1 MTEPAAGPRPPLL
14 RGTPRVLA
22 GVCAGLAVHL
32 GLPVKVVR
40 GAMVVSALLGGAGVL
55 LYLWLWLLV
64 PSVEDAAREAD
75 REAAGRAGLR
85 LGPQARIEAN
95 GPQARLGAS
104 MPPARFGAGTLGS
117 KEILVGAAL
126 LLLAGLLAAQAAGVD
141 VAWHILWPVLA
152 VLAGAV
158 IAWLQLDAVSREG
171 LRRRAGATGAA
182 GVVRLAAGLGLVVAG
197 LVVLVSGAVPW
208 EDLWAGLAVALAV
221 LAGVSLVALPFAV
234 RTWRGFVSERSAR
247 IRAAERA
254 EIAAHLHDSVL
265 QTLALIQKRAGDEVQ
280 VVRLARAQEREL
292 RQWLYTDGAAPEGE
306 ICEAIRAAAAEL
318 EDSRGAVIDVVAVGS
333 LTGLPGYDALLQAA
347 REAMLNAVKHAGG
360 TVSVYVEAGPAGVD
374 VFIRDRGPGFD
385 PDTVA
390 EDRLGVRESIVG
402 RMRRHG
408 GTATIRSGDGTE
420 IRLHM
425 PMEGDT
431 P

>member
-1 MTEPAAGPRPPLL
+1 MTQTVHPRPPLL

-32 GLPVKVVR
+32 GLPVKAVR
-40 GAMVVSALLGGAGVL
+40 LVMAASALLGGAGVL
-55 LYLWLWLLV
+55 LYVWLWLLV

-75 REAAGRAGLR
+75 RDAAGRAGLR
-85 LGPQARIEAN
+85 RMPHAGPASALG
-95 GPQARLGAS
+95 G
-104 MPPARFGAGTLGS
+104 
-117 KEILVGAAL
+117 KEILVGAVL

-141 VAWHILWPVLA
+141 VAWQVLWPVLA
-152 VLAGAV
+152 VLGGAI

-171 LRRRAGATGAA
+171 LRRRAGAHGA

-197 LVVLVSGAVPW
+197 LVVLVSGAVAW
-208 EDLWAGLAVALAV
+208 EELWTGLLVALAV

-234 RTWRGFVSERSAR
+234 RIWRDFVSERSSR

-265 QTLALIQKRAGDEVQ
+265 QTLALIQKRAGDEAQ

-292 RQWLYTDGAAPEGE
+292 RQWLYAAEPAPEGE
-306 ICEAIRAAAAEL
+306 ICEAVRAVAAEL

-333 LTGLPGYDALLQAA
+333 LTGLPGHDALLQAA

-374 VFIRDRGPGFD
+374 VFVRDRGPGFD
-385 PDTVA
+385 PDAVA

-402 RMRRHG
+402 RMRRNG

-420 IRLHM
+420 IKLHM
-425 PMEGDT
+425 PMEGET
-431 P
+431 